1 MLAMKRLARDWESFS
16 TSPDISNFL
25 PHLRLYEVVSLHMCV
40 LPYKYRKILEMLPK
54 LMKRVAR
61 DWESFSTSPDISN
74 LLPHF
79 RLYEV
84 VSLHMSILPYKYRK
98 ILEMLPK
105 LMKRL
110 ARDWESFSTSSA
122 RPRSI
127 DLDVLGASLTARTR
141 NCWLL
146 VHVFYHNPYSRITFN
161 QMQCGCACN
170 AIPLAL

>member
-1 MLAMKRLARDWESFS
+1 MALFLGLDEIRCDWYVGDEAFGPRLGELQYV
-16 TSPDISNFL
+16 PDISNF
-25 PHLRLYEVVSLHMCV
+25 
-40 LPYKYRKILEMLPK
+40 
-54 LMKRVAR
+54 
-61 DWESFSTSPDISN
+61 
-74 LLPHF
+74 LPHF

-110 ARDWESFSTSSA
+110 ARDWESFSTFSA
-122 RPRSI
+122 RPHSI

-141 NCWLL
+141 NCLLL

-161 QMQCGCACN
+161 QMQCN
-170 AIPLAL
+170 V